1 MGAGL
6 WIFKASC
13 ACLVP
18 AVLLL
23 LAGPALPGPHPLE

>member
-1 MGAGL
+1 MGADL

-13 ACLVP
+13 ICLVP

-23 LAGPALPGPHPLE
+23 ALPGPHPLE